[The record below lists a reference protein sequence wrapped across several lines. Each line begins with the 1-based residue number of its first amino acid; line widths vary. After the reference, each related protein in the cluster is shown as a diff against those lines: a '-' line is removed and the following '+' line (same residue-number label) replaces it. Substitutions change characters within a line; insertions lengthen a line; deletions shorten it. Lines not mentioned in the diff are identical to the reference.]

1 MGDTGN
7 WRPYIDCSPSAA
19 QTNRRDSE
27 GRSGCTAAS
36 TAPAAQQP
44 PRLRLQSSL
53 RSSGCTAASAAPAAQ
68 QPPRLRLQSSLHG
81 SGCRAAS
88 TAPAAEQP
96 PRLRLHSSLHGSG
109 CTAASTAPAAQQPPR
124 LRLRRRRC
132 QVLRV
137 APDYVL
143 IRMHLPGA
151 PAARPA
157 GPPVPGVAASVPGVA
172 CCACL
177 RTNTYAPGRAHPK
190 TAFSDHHGPGSG
202 TGRPR
207 MVPGHPRTTC
217 QNYGLARNLAQH
229 ATPDAP
235 AQQATPDTEPRN
247 PTSGCTPP
255 SPNHPAVPPTTERS
269 LPSVPLLGTL

>member
-44 PRLRLQSSL
+44 PRLRLH
-53 RSSGCTAASAAPAAQ
+53 
-68 QPPRLRLQSSLHG
+68 SSLHG

-88 TAPAAEQP
+88 TAPAA
-96 PRLRLHSSLHGSG
+96 
-109 CTAASTAPAAQQPPR
+109 QQPP
-124 LRLRRRRC
+124 RRC

-217 QNYGLARNLAQH
+217 RNYGLARNLAQH